1 MTDAAPLIAIGAG
14 LTAAF
19 AVLGARQMVQ
29 VPDRRTEARL
39 AALRGSAVEVS
50 GNLQIL
56 RDRRVSR
63 LPLLDSLLRRTID
76 TERVRRKLQLAGL
89 PLRIGEY
96 FTLRL
101 ALAAIAV
108 VAAVVANSSLGLG
121 GLSVPLAGA
130 SGLFGWFAPALYV
143 RRRAGQRAERIDAQ
157 LVEMCDLMASMLT
170 SGFGY
175 LQALGATARQLDDPL
190 AGELRQLLDAVALGG
205 DVDEAFLEMSER
217 LSSADVDIVATAII
231 IQRSSGGNL
240 SEILRGVA
248 RTVRDR
254 QAVRLELRTLTSR
267 ERYSA
272 VVVTGFPFLIV
283 GALTLLL
290 PETFGLLFRDPVGR
304 MILGAAILLDLV
316 GFMAIK
322 RVSKVEY

>member
-1 MTDAAPLIAIGAG
+1 MIDTAMVIAAGAG
-14 LTAAF
+14 LTVAF
-19 AVLGARQMVQ
+19 AVLGARQAIR

-39 AALRGSAVEVS
+39 AALRGFAVE
-50 GNLQIL
+50 GRGDLQIL

-63 LPLLDSLLRRTID
+63 LPLLDRLMRGVVD
-76 TERVRRKLQLAGL
+76 TERLRRKLQLAGL
-89 PLRIGEY
+89 SIRVGEY
-96 FTLRL
+96 FALRFV
-101 ALAAIAV
+101 LAALTT
-108 VAAVVANSSLGLG
+108 VATLVASSSLGLG
-121 GLSVPLAGA
+121 GLAVPLTVG
-130 SGLFGWFAPALYV
+130 GGVLGWFTPALYV
-143 RRRAGQRAERIDAQ
+143 RRRAAMRAERIDAQ

-190 AGELRQLLDAVALGG
+190 AGELRQLLDSVELGG

-290 PETFGLLFRDPVGR
+290 PETFGKLFTDPVGR
-304 MILGAAILLDLV
+304 MILGAAILLDIV

-322 RVSKVEY
+322 RASKVEY